1 MDEPMDVGV
10 VLVEDDED
18 VRLGAAQALDL
29 AGFRVAA
36 FGSVEAARPHVAA
49 GSATVVAS
57 DVRLPGT
64 GGLAWQRELHALDA
78 ELPVILLT
86 GHGDIAMAV
95 QAMREGAY
103 DFLAKPFPADH
114 LVAVV
119 RRAADKRRLTLQVQA
134 LRRRLEAAQGLE
146 AALVG
151 RSAAMARV
159 RQQVAALASSSAD
172 VVIQG
177 EAGTGKE
184 VIARCLHDHGARRDA
199 GFTSLNCAALGE
211 ADAELAALVAQAG
224 GGTLFLDEVD
234 ALPAGAQLKLFN
246 ALQAPSFQGRLVA
259 ATRADLRALSEAGR
273 FRADLYY
280 RLGVAFIAVPPLR
293 ERRDDVPVLFEHF
306 LLAAARRYQQP
317 VPELS
322 PSQMAEL
329 LGHAWPGN
337 VRELRNLADRCVL
350 GLLGERLFG
359 PEAQGELPASLADQM
374 ALVER
379 TILEDELRR
388 HGGDVAAVSLA
399 LRVPKPTLYEK
410 LRRLGLGRGK
420 AGSAA

>member
-1 MDEPMDVGV
+1 MDEPEDVSV

-18 VRLGAAQALDL
+18 VRLGAEQALDL

-36 FGSVEAARPHVAA
+36 FGSVEAARAVVMP
-49 GSATVVAS
+49 GSATVVVS

-64 GGLAWQRELHALDA
+64 SGLAWQRELLALDA

-95 QAMREGAY
+95 QAMRDGAY
-103 DFLAKPFPADH
+103 DFLAKPFPADQ

-134 LRRRLEAAQGLE
+134 LRRQLDAAQGLE
-146 AALVG
+146 ASLIG
-151 RSAAMARV
+151 RSAPIVRV
-159 RQQVAALASSSAD
+159 RQQVAALAPSAAD
-172 VVIQG
+172 VVVQG
-177 EAGTGKE
+177 EAGTGKAL
-184 VIARCLHDHGARRDA
+184 IARSLHEHGGRRE
-199 GFTSLNCAALGE
+199 GPFVSLNCAALGE
-211 ADAELAALVAQAG
+211 AEGELNAQVSQAS
-224 GGTLFLDEVD
+224 GGTLFLDEVE
-234 ALPAGAQLKLFN
+234 ALSPAAQLKLFH
-246 ALQAPSFQGRLVA
+246 ALQPPSFDGRLVA
-259 ATRADLRALSEAGR
+259 ATRADLHALSDAGR
-273 FRADLYY
+273 FRSDLFY

-306 LLAAARRYQQP
+306 VLAAARRYQQP
-317 VPELS
+317 VPELT
-322 PSQMAEL
+322 PSQRAEL

-337 VRELRNLADRCVL
+337 LRELRNVADRFVL
-350 GLLGERLFG
+350 GLLGDRLLG
-359 PEAQGELPASLADQM
+359 PEAQCELPASLADHM

-388 HGGDVAAVSLA
+388 HGGDVSAVSQA

-410 LRRLGLGRGK
+410 LRRLGLGRGR
-420 AGSAA
+420 AGG